1 MVHSANRGAAFAS
14 PYVWAALLLSV
25 LTLGIVLGFVVMRR
39 QRPQQQRQAWIQSYN
54 FQPLAMLEAFVAIF
68 SGVLLWMGF
77 WDFIDVYMVP
87 RQWWAKLCMV
97 LVGALGLFLTRTLY
111 DEQEVEEPPADE
123 PKADEPRSPR
133 SPRSASLEMPSVAC
147 PKRERS
153 TSSSSSMPPVLGS
166 PVSQLRA
173 ESRSPLASRLR
184 ALAGQGDESYRQV
197 SSNQPVPSAEDDGD
211 ADEERP
217 KAAGASEPAAG
228 PRERRYFDAPQFSC
242 SRCTRALFSILS
254 GLTLWVGIWDLIDEH
269 LLPGIFASCVRE
281 PDVGCA
287 EVKLSLIGVGALGM
301 YVTRSLYGAT
311 QGQGAQFQRIE

>member
-1 MVHSANRGAAFAS
+1 MHPANRPTAFAS
-14 PYVWAALLLSV
+14 PYVWAAMLLSV
-25 LTLGIVLGFVVMRR
+25 LALGVVLGFVAMRR
-39 QRPQQQRQAWIQSYN
+39 PRPQQQQSSWIRAYN
-54 FQPLAMLEAFVAIF
+54 CQPLAMLEAFVAIF

-111 DEQEVEEPPADE
+111 DEQEPAADEEPKPE
-123 PKADEPRSPR
+123 GPGSPR
-133 SPRSASLEMPSVAC
+133 SPRSASLEMPPAAC

-153 TSSSSSMPPVLGS
+153 TSSSSMPPVFGS

-184 ALAGQGDESYRQV
+184 ALAGHGDEPTSYRQV
-197 SSNQPVPSAEDDGD
+197 SSSQPVPSAEDDGD

-217 KAAGASEPAAG
+217 RAAGASKPAGASL
-228 PRERRYFDAPQFSC
+228 ERRYFDAPQFSC

-269 LLPGIFASCVRE
+269 LLPGIFKACVSE

-287 EVKLSLIGVGALGM
+287 EVKLSLIGIGALGM